1 MMKYALKYGCICFA
15 FMFFVLSH
23 IGANAQN
30 GPKLLLKQHYKMSY
44 FKKDYIVGI
53 EAKGEGK
60 YDLYINAEPLFVDH
74 SDEMGII
81 VEHAD
86 IPAFLSYL
94 RSVRNKYVNWIK
106 VAHSNKVRSYSKE
119 IPSQYTAHVY
129 YRYQGYY
136 FFQRGNQMQ
145 AWFTVD
151 KNGNTYLK
159 MSTRNYIADKVRNG
173 GRFNMTFVS
182 VGEIDELIRL
192 VANSE
197 KSYQAHQTEEMRL
210 DALFQ

>member
-1 MMKYALKYGCICFA
+1 M
-15 FMFFVLSH
+15 LSH

-119 IPSQYTAHVY
+119 IPSRLLSLSGVLFLSTWQSDASVVY
-129 YRYQGYY
+129 CR
-136 FFQRGNQMQ
+136 
-145 AWFTVD
+145 
-151 KNGNTYLK
+151 
-159 MSTRNYIADKVRNG
+159 
-173 GRFNMTFVS
+173 
-182 VGEIDELIRL
+182 
-192 VANSE
+192 
-197 KSYQAHQTEEMRL
+197 
-210 DALFQ
+210 